1 LAEKV
6 VSQVTFEI
14 GQIDQLLVVYAD
26 LWERAQQGTPDLVEM
41 TAMASVLHSFYNGLE
56 NIFLSIAKGL
66 DQEVPTGATGHRDL
80 LRQMTQETGT
90 RGRVLS
96 AELAGKLIDYLGFR
110 HFYRHSYSFFL
121 KWEELEKLVTI
132 LPEIWSQAK
141 QELNQF
147 LQSLAP

>member
-1 LAEKV
+1 
-6 VSQVTFEI
+6 
-14 GQIDQLLVVYAD
+14 
-26 LWERAQQGTPDLVEM
+26 
-41 TAMASVLHSFYNGLE
+41 
-56 NIFLSIAKGL
+56 
-66 DQEVPTGATGHRDL
+66 
-80 LRQMTQETGT
+80 MTQETGT

-96 AELAGKLIDYLGFR
+96 AELAGKLIDYLSFR

-121 KWEELEKLVTI
+121 EWEELEKLVTI